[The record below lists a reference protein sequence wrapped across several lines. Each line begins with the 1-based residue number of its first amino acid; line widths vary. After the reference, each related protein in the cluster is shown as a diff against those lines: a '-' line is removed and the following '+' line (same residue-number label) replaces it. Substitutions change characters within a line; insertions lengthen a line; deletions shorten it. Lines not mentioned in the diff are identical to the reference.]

1 MKTIGIILGICLVIY
16 VGYRTYRFLNL
27 DKGLGKK
34 IEQGAIILDVR
45 TPSEYRTGHI
55 EGSINLQLS
64 RLHADKLPL
73 DKDKI
78 YITVCSHGLR
88 SVKAMSLLKEKGYKV
103 FNGGALADLESELK
117 LSKQEK

>member
-1 MKTIGIILGICLVIY
+1 MKTLAIILGSCLLLYI
-16 VGYRTYRFLNL
+16 GYRTYRFMNL

-45 TPSEYRTGHI
+45 TQSEYKTGHI
-55 EGSINLQLS
+55 QGSINIPLS

-73 DKDKI
+73 DKDKT

-88 SVKAMSLLKEKGYKV
+88 SVRALNLLKEKGYKKV
-103 FNGGALADLESELK
+103 FNGGALADLESEIK
-117 LSKQEK
+117 SGK

>member
-1 MKTIGIILGICLVIY
+1 MKTIGIILGACLLIY
-16 VGYRTYRFLNL
+16 IGYRTFRFLNL

-34 IEQGAIILDVR
+34 IEQGAVILDVR

-55 EGSINLQLS
+55 EGSVNLQLS

-73 DKDKI
+73 DKDKT

-88 SVKAMSLLKEKGYKV
+88 SVKAMNLLKEKGYKV
-103 FNGGALADLESELK
+103 FNGGALADLESEI
-117 LSKQEK
+117 KQVK

>member
-1 MKTIGIILGICLVIY
+1 MKTVGIILGACLLIY
-16 VGYRTYRFLNL
+16 IGYRTYRFLNL

-45 TPSEYRTGHI
+45 TPSEYKTGHL

-64 RLHADKLPL
+64 RLHAPELPL
-73 DKDKI
+73 DKSKT

-88 SVKAMSLLKEKGYKV
+88 SVKAMNLLKEKGYKV
-103 FNGGALADLESELK
+103 FNGGALADLESEIQQGK
-117 LSKQEK
+117 

>member
-1 MKTIGIILGICLVIY
+1 MKTLGIILGVVLLIY
-16 VGYRTYRFLNL
+16 IGYRTYRFLNL

-45 TPSEYRTGHI
+45 TPGEYKTGHI
-55 EGSINLQLS
+55 EGSINIQLS

-73 DKDKI
+73 DKTKT

-88 SVKAMSLLKEKGYKV
+88 SVKAVSLLKEKGYKA
-103 FNGGALADLESELK
+103 FNGGALADLESEIK
-117 LSKQEK
+117 QSK

>member
-88 SVKAMSLLKEKGYKV
+88 SVKAMNLLKEKGYKV
-103 FNGGALADLESELK
+103 FNGGALADLESEMK
-117 LSKQEK
+117 LSKQKK